1 MPVGLRTVAE
11 VANAY
16 RAARRAARLML
27 VLNLLLCVSKLVTGW
42 LGDSFALIADGLN
55 NLSDIGISA
64 ALYVGMSIAQ
74 RPPDKDHAYGYGKFE
89 QEISRLISI
98 VVLATG
104 GGIVV
109 EGIKRIS
116 HVDEPPDLAV
126 LVVAGASILL
136 KIYMYRYQNR
146 IAIRLSSSA
155 LAADALNHK
164 SDVAATACVLVGT
177 AAIWLGGPAWGPAD
191 DVAAVGV
198 GVLMVVAAGATIHT
212 ASHELLD
219 QMPPPEVISHV
230 RDLARS
236 FPGVTGVDQVVGR
249 KAGMHYLLDVH
260 LEVPGTMTVTDGHR
274 LGHQVKD
281 WLMAELPEILDIVIH
296 VEPTPE
302 AEGDAT

>member
-1 MPVGLRTVAE
+1 
-11 VANAY
+11 
-16 RAARRAARLML
+16 ML
-27 VLNLLLCVSKLVTGW
+27 LLNLLLCGSKLVTGW

-55 NLSDIGISA
+55 SLSDIGISA
-64 ALYVGMSIAQ
+64 ALYVGMAIAR

-109 EGIKRIS
+109 EGVKRIS
-116 HVDEPPDLAV
+116 HVQDPPGLAV
-126 LVVAGASILL
+126 LVVAGVSILL
-136 KIYMYRYQNR
+136 KTYMYRYQNR
-146 IAIRLSSSA
+146 MAIRLSSSA
-155 LAADALNHK
+155 LAADAMNHK

-177 AAIWLGGPAWGPAD
+177 AAIWMGGPEWAAAD
-191 DVAAVGV
+191 DVAAVAV
-198 GVLMVVAAGATIHT
+198 GLLMVVAAGLTIHT
-212 ASHELLD
+212 ASNELLD
-219 QMPPPEVISHV
+219 QMPPPDVISQI
-230 RDLARS
+230 RDLAGS

-281 WLMAELPEILDIVIH
+281 WLMTELPEILDIVIH
-296 VEPTPE
+296 VEPTPKPEGE
-302 AEGDAT
+302 AT